1 MFNMKK
7 SSLSLFLSLFVALS
21 FQSLPLSFSSLS
33 LLSLSF
39 FLTLGL
45 SLSLFLSLDYFVSDS
60 TLFLCLSLL
69 FSLSTSPFLSVPVF
83 ASLCLSHAHSH
94 NIKFPLSLVSAIDFK
109 VQFCVDL
116 KSTNIIWCTL
126 PIKEFQVYQQETSFS
141 KKLSMNHFPTF
152 YFEVSW
158 EKNYLNE
165 LGKYFFIPSHRWI
178 FWLSDP
184 KTSFNFS
191 LLLEWHTDRL
201 KCTKKFIMWAIWASI
216 PCKTRWSVPCIVIKH
231 STIS

>member
-1 MFNMKK
+1 MRVKIHLHFNVQHEK
-7 SSLSLFLSLFVALS
+7 SSLSLSLFVALS
-21 FQSLPLSFSSLS
+21 SQFLSLSFSSFSLSLQFLSLSFSSLS
-33 LLSLSF
+33 HHYLSLL
-39 FLTLGL
+39 LTLGL

-126 PIKEFQVYQQETSFS
+126 PIKEFQVPTKTSFS
-141 KKLSMNHFPTF
+141 KKLSQIIFLHFIAKCF
-152 YFEVSW
+152 

-165 LGKYFFIPSHRWI
+165 LGKYFLYH
-178 FWLSDP
+178 
-184 KTSFNFS
+184 
-191 LLLEWHTDRL
+191 HTDEYFDLLTL
-201 KCTKKFIMWAIWASI
+201 KLSLTLVCCLNGIQTS
-216 PCKTRWSVPCIVIKH
+216 
-231 STIS
+231 

>member
-33 LLSLSF
+33 HHYLSF

-60 TLFLCLSLL
+60 TLFLWLSLL

-83 ASLCLSHAHSH
+83 ASLCLSHALSH

-116 KSTNIIWCTL
+116 KSTNII
-126 PIKEFQVYQQETSFS
+126 
-141 KKLSMNHFPTF
+141 
-152 YFEVSW
+152 
-158 EKNYLNE
+158 
-165 LGKYFFIPSHRWI
+165 
-178 FWLSDP
+178 
-184 KTSFNFS
+184 
-191 LLLEWHTDRL
+191 
-201 KCTKKFIMWAIWASI
+201 
-216 PCKTRWSVPCIVIKH
+216 
-231 STIS
+231 